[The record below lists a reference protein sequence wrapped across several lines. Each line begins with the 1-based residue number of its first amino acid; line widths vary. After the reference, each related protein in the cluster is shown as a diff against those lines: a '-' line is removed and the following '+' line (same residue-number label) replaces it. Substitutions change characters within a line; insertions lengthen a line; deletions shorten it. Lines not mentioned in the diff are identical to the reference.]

1 MRNMTIELQK
11 LSLEDGEDIYQML
24 QEIPASEN
32 GFENHFYGLI
42 FSEYKQKLK
51 LKDEESRGKN
61 LSPGYV
67 QQTLFWLYVNDR
79 PVGVSKLRHQL
90 TEQLREHGGHIGY
103 GIRASERGKG
113 YATKMLELTLIE
125 AKKLG
130 INEVLITCN
139 PDNIA
144 SQKVVLKNKGVLEKK
159 TEDSYY
165 YWIDL

>member
-1 MRNMTIELQK
+1 M
-11 LSLEDGEDIYQML
+11 
-24 QEIPASEN
+24 
-32 GFENHFYGLI
+32 
-42 FSEYKQKLK
+42 
-51 LKDEESRGKN
+51 
-61 LSPGYV
+61 
-67 QQTLFWLYVNDR
+67 
-79 PVGVSKLRHQL
+79 SKLRHQL